1 LKEPKTL
8 RPVNKT
14 VQISTE
20 GKKLWILPVRRGY
33 MNGQLEVAA
42 VTRYN
47 ERFGPE
53 GKPLGI
59 PESRNNSS
67 LTL

>member
-1 LKEPKTL
+1 
-8 RPVNKT
+8 
-14 VQISTE
+14 
-20 GKKLWILPVRRGY
+20 